1 MNITHLLR
9 WRTPITP
16 AIFVFLPYL
25 EVMRMTRRDQP
36 GIVRFS
42 VNRNANRV
50 QNKGL
55 PKGGPYF
62 FALTERARKK
72 IRTIAMCAVAT
83 GRKNDAG
90 SFVPGRGEK
99 NDCRLEKQYT
109 EGTG

>member
-83 GRKNDAG
+83 GGKMM
-90 SFVPGRGEK
+90 PGVLFPEEEK
-99 NDCRLEKQYT
+99 K
-109 EGTG
+109 